1 MQFATRAVQDSIP
14 TRLDPQSVGSD
25 IFVPIGT
32 AVAAAI
38 GTADVTAAS
47 LYGVGG
53 GLDGKTVIVNSITF
67 TCAGASNTANLAAFL
82 AAMIT
87 AFTAQSIGA
96 IATGGPVANRL
107 QLSKSGASNTVVI
120 GAGTANTVLGLTA
133 DTYTQKTV
141 QQYVND
147 VNSNYVAQNF
157 LTYNAQSNP
166 INGGSAASPNVM
178 IARGIRSIA
187 GGVFVMDG
195 PWGTKQSYT
204 LQAGEKF
211 YTDIIAVYPDTAF
224 TDGVLLF

>member
-1 MQFATRAVQDSIP
+1 MQFATRTVQDSIP

-25 IFVPIGT
+25 LFVPIG
-32 AVAAAI
+32 AAIAAAI
-38 GTADVTAAS
+38 GTADVTSAS

-53 GLDGKTVIVNSITF
+53 ALDGKTVIVNSITF
-67 TCAGASNTANLAAFL
+67 TCNGATNTANLAAFL

-96 IATGGPVANRL
+96 VATGGPVANRL
-107 QLSKSGASNTVVI
+107 QLSKTGASSTVVI
-120 GAGTANTVLGLTA
+120 GAGTANTLLGLLA
-133 DTYTQKTV
+133 GTYSKKTV

-157 LTYNAQSNP
+157 LVYNALQNP
-166 INGGSAASPNVM
+166 INGGTSDAPNVM
-178 IARGIRSIA
+178 IARGIRSLA
-187 GGVFVMDG
+187 GGTFVMDG

-211 YTDIIAVYPDTAF
+211 YTDITAVYPDTAF